1 MVEFIEGLARW
12 QKKAVAVALDG
23 VALPFA
29 MWCAL
34 ALRYGGWNPEQID
47 FAAFWPVFV
56 AALLVGVPAFGAV
69 GLYRHII
76 RYMGWE
82 AIGAVMKG
90 VTIATIAVIA
100 VAYMLPMAGFPRS
113 APVIFWLLAFCYVA
127 GTRFAVRV
135 YAERVVRT
143 DAARKRVV
151 IYGAGAAGAQL
162 ARRLNHD
169 RDYRP
174 VAIVDADRRE
184 HGRVIHGLTVYP
196 VEALG
201 TLIADHVVRH
211 VLVAMPNAKVAERRD
226 VIASLEPYP
235 VRVRVVPDFDD
246 WVSGTD
252 PLAGVREINIGDLLG
267 RNEVSPLPHLLRGSV
282 AGRAVL
288 VTGAGGSIGSEL
300 CRQISRL
307 QPRRLVLLDQNE
319 YALFRVENELNRSRA
334 DGRAP
339 VVAVLGSVL
348 DGALVE
354 RTLRAHRV
362 DTVYHAAAY
371 KHVSLVENNVTQGIK
386 NNTFG
391 TLCAAQAALAAGV
404 SRFILISTDKAVR
417 TRSVMGA
424 SKRLAEMAL
433 QALQERSGKTRF
445 AVVRFGN
452 VLVSSGS
459 VVPLFLDQ
467 IDKGGPVTVTH
478 AEASRY
484 FMTLSEAAELVLQ
497 AASLATGGEVFVLDM
512 GKAVSIQ
519 ELARK
524 TIRLRGYQVRDETN
538 PHGDVEI
545 EFIGLRPGEKLKEE
559 LLTGDAAGTEHR
571 KILCAAES
579 HTPWSELRPA
589 LDTLLRACDTFDYRA
604 IKRAIES
611 MVEGADLAELVEPG
625 PPDNVVPMPARESAE
640 AGG

>member
-12 QKKAVAVALDG
+12 QKKTVAVALDCA
-23 VALPFA
+23 VLPFA
-29 MWCAL
+29 LWCAL
-34 ALRYGGWNPEQID
+34 ALRYGGWNHEAID
-47 FAAFWPVFV
+47 FTSFWPVFAV
-56 AALLVGVPAFGAV
+56 AVLAGVPAFAAA

-76 RYMGWE
+76 RYIGWE
-82 AIGAVMKG
+82 AIGAVVKG

-113 APVIFWLLAFCYVA
+113 APVIFWLLSFCYVA
-127 GTRFAVRV
+127 GTRFAVRA
-135 YAERVVRT
+135 YAERVVRA

-151 IYGAGAAGAQL
+151 IYGAGDAGAQL
-162 ARRLNHD
+162 ARRLHHD

-184 HGRVIHGLTVYP
+184 HGRVIHGLTVHP
-196 VEALG
+196 VEALAG
-201 TLIADHVVRH
+201 LVPEHVVRH
-211 VLVAMPNAKVAERRD
+211 VLVALPTATAAERRH
-226 VIASLEPYP
+226 VIEMLEPYP
-235 VRVRVVPDFDD
+235 VNVRVVPDYDSL
-246 WVSGTD
+246 VSSAD
-252 PLAGVREINIGDLLG
+252 PLAGIRDIDTGDLLG

-282 AGRAVL
+282 AGRSVL

-307 QPRRLVLLDQNE
+307 KPRRLVLVDQNE
-319 YALFRVENELNRSRA
+319 YALFRVENELKRTS
-334 DGRAP
+334 DGAPVP

-348 DGALVE
+348 DRGLME

-391 TLCAAQAALAAGV
+391 TLRAAQAAEAAGV

-424 SKRLAEMAL
+424 SKRLAEMVL
-433 QALQERSGKTRF
+433 QALQERAGKTRF
-445 AVVRFGN
+445 SVVRFGN

-459 VVPLFLDQ
+459 VVPLFLEQ

-478 AEASRY
+478 AEATRY

-512 GKAVSIQ
+512 GKPVSIHD
-519 ELARK
+519 LARK
-524 TIRLRGYQVRDETN
+524 TIRLRGYRVRDETN
-538 PHGDVEI
+538 PNGDIEI
-545 EFIGLRPGEKLKEE
+545 KFIGLRPGEKLKEE
-559 LLTGDAAGTEHR
+559 LLSGDASGTEHR
-571 KILCAAES
+571 KILCAAET
-579 HTPWSELRPA
+579 HKPWSELRPA
-589 LDTLLRACDTFDYRA
+589 LDALLRACDAFDYRA
-604 IKRAIES
+604 IKRAIEA
-611 MVEGADLAELVEPG
+611 MVDGADLAELVDSERL
-625 PPDNVVPMPARESAE
+625 DNVVPLPPRDSAE